1 MKVSQFEAWSGNRSR
16 MRGRWMRGTRMRMHG
31 GDNEDKDDGDDEEE
45 EEEDGGGSDDGD
57 VYYYDTLIIA

>member
-1 MKVSQFEAWSGNRSR
+1 MVRQQEHR

-45 EEEDGGGSDDGD
+45 GKS
-57 VYYYDTLIIA
+57 